1 MIEFYNSLPLAF
13 KVLFN
18 VVAYGLSFTV
28 IISALYQIPIR
39 NHKLKREL
47 LDSDKELT
55 RISVQKKKAQDDYVE
70 LMKAHDKERSA
81 LIGDLGKLRDEINQL
96 SQEKKEYLVE
106 IQTLKEKIGGR
117 PKGSTKKT

>member
-47 LDSDKELT
+47 VDSDKELT